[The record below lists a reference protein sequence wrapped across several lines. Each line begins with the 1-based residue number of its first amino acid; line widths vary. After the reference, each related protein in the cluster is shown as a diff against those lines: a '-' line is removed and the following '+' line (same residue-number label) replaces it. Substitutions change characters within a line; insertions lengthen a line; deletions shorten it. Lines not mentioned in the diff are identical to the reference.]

1 LLSYGPAR
9 HLIEAG
15 RLKSWS
21 IVDPVLTRQLI
32 LATSSQRP
40 TTTATRALAKM
51 VRRQVQD
58 LVQQGLWL
66 SPDGR
71 KQPSRARGN
80 PASPVAAR
88 KAVIP

>member
-1 LLSYGPAR
+1 
-9 HLIEAG
+9 
-15 RLKSWS
+15 
-21 IVDPVLTRQLI
+21 
-32 LATSSQRP
+32 
-40 TTTATRALAKM
+40 M

-71 KQPSRARGN
+71 KPPSRVRGDA
-80 PASPVAAR
+80 ASPVVSR